1 MSKLITESLR
11 AQDLPDSCLYIIST
25 PIGNMADITFRA
37 AYVLEQVD
45 GIACEDTR
53 HTHHLLNYLGIQKP
67 LMAIHDHNEVVA
79 SQKLLGLVS
88 LGQRWAYVSDA
99 GTPGISD
106 PGAKLVNTF
115 IQAGIRVIPIP
126 GVSAVSTALSV
137 SGITTIYS
145 EGRFQFLGFLP
156 TKGRERKTL
165 LQKLYTSQLASV
177 FFESPQRIKETLTE
191 IGTALK
197 NETRTILVGR
207 ELTKKFETLH
217 YVLANQM
224 LDWIREEPI
233 LKGEFC
239 IIVEGFKTTTDSS
252 LSSQEVTVNSHN
264 LINLLS
270 PHLGSKQIAEVLS
283 QSGVLSKNQA
293 YQLALELKDSDLK
306 EDFQGLKK

>member
-1 MSKLITESLR
+1 MSQLITESLR
-11 AQDLPDSCLYIIST
+11 TQDIPDSCLYIVST
-25 PIGNMADITFRA
+25 PIGNIAAITFRA
-37 AYVLEQVD
+37 AYVLQQVD

-53 HTHHLLNYLGIQKP
+53 HTLHLLNYLGIQKP

-79 SQKLLGLVS
+79 SQKLLGLIS

-106 PGAKLVNTF
+106 PGAKLVNTL
-115 IQAGIRVIPIP
+115 IQAGKRVIPIP

-137 SGITTIYS
+137 SGITTIHS

-156 TKGRERKTL
+156 TKGRDRKAL
-165 LQKLYTSQLASV
+165 LQKIYTSSLASV

-191 IGTALK
+191 IGSALK

-217 YVLANQM
+217 YVLSSKM
-224 LDWIREEPI
+224 LNWLEDEHI

-239 IIVEGFKTTTDSS
+239 IIVEGFRTSSDLPQDS
-252 LSSQEVTVNSHN
+252 QDVTVNSHH

-270 PHLGSKQIAEVLS
+270 QHLGSKQIAEILS
-283 QSGVLSKNQA
+283 QSGILSKNQA
-293 YQLALELKDSDLK
+293 YQLALDLK
-306 EDFQGLKK
+306 NSDTKEDSPTLED

>member
-1 MSKLITESLR
+1 MSQFITESLR
-11 AQDLPDSCLYIIST
+11 TQDLPDSCLYIVST
-25 PIGNMADITFRA
+25 PIGNMADITYRA

-53 HTHHLLNYLGIQKP
+53 HTLHLLNYLGIQKP

-79 SQKLLGLVS
+79 SQKLLGFIS

-106 PGAKLVNTF
+106 PGAKLVNTL
-115 IQAGIRVIPIP
+115 IQAGKRVIPIP

-137 SGITTIYS
+137 SGITTIHS

-156 TKGRERKTL
+156 TKGRERKAL
-165 LQKLYTSQLASV
+165 LQKIYTSSLATV

-197 NETRTILVGR
+197 FENRTILVGR

-217 YVLANQM
+217 YVLTSQV
-224 LDWIREEPI
+224 LDWILVDPI

-252 LSSQEVTVNSHN
+252 LDSQEVTVNSHH
-264 LINLLS
+264 LVNLLS
-270 PHLGSKQIAEVLS
+270 LHLGSKQIAEVLS
-283 QSGVLSKNQA
+283 QAGVLSKNQA
-293 YQLALELKDSDLK
+293 YQLALDLKDSGTK
-306 EDFQGLKK
+306 EDS

>member
-1 MSKLITESLR
+1 MSQLITESLR
-11 AQDLPDSCLYIIST
+11 TQDIPDSCLYIVST
-25 PIGNMADITFRA
+25 PIGNIADITFRA
-37 AYVLEQVD
+37 AYVLQQVD

-53 HTHHLLNYLGIQKP
+53 HTLHLLNYLGIQKP

-79 SQKLLGLVS
+79 SQKLLGLIS

-106 PGAKLVNTF
+106 PGAKLVNTL
-115 IQAGIRVIPIP
+115 IQAGKRVIPIP

-137 SGITTIYS
+137 SGITTIHS

-156 TKGRERKTL
+156 TKGRDRKAL
-165 LQKLYTSQLASV
+165 LQKIYTSSLASV

-191 IGTALK
+191 IGSALK

-217 YVLANQM
+217 YVLSSQM
-224 LDWIREEPI
+224 LNWLEDEHI

-239 IIVEGFKTTTDSS
+239 IIVEGFSTSSDLSQDS
-252 LSSQEVTVNSHN
+252 QDVTVNSHH
-264 LINLLS
+264 LINLLAQ
-270 PHLGSKQIAEVLS
+270 HLGSKQIAEVLS

-293 YQLALELKDSDLK
+293 YQLALELKNADAK
-306 EDFQGLKK
+306 EDSQTLED